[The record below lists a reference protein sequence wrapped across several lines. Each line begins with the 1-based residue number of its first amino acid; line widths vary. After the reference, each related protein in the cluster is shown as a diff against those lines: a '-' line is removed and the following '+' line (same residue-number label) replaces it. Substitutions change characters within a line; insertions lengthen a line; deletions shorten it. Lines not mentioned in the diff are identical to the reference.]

1 MLRMLAPD
9 SWRVIGAGDLA
20 ERVDV
25 RDERL
30 KREPRY
36 DADGARQTVR
46 HEEEGAERDLLHVKL
61 HEVDIVGGR
70 VAVEIGIADI
80 AAHGG
85 NGSGESEHFRV
96 ARHFENMVIAVILR
110 DPGGVA
116 QDGGHFGGKGVIRAE
131 GAGQLKLALI
141 LVGDGDRGPGEE
153 LDELEQNKRER
164 VAAEDHHMRIDR
176 DAAIL
181 EAVVEAVADGVGKN
195 TVLER
200 HAGAQ
205 LLDLAHVQHNVLCQN
220 GDTGCV
226 AAMRLQPGFAIAAC
240 AAEIPCVAAD
250 GVANAEAA

>member
-1 MLRMLAPD
+1 
-9 SWRVIGAGDLA
+9 
-20 ERVDV
+20 
-25 RDERL
+25 
-30 KREPRY
+30 
-36 DADGARQTVR
+36 
-46 HEEEGAERDLLHVKL
+46 
-61 HEVDIVGGR
+61 
-70 VAVEIGIADI
+70 
-80 AAHGG
+80 
-85 NGSGESEHFRV
+85 
-96 ARHFENMVIAVILR
+96 MVIAVILH

-250 GVANAEAA
+250 GVANAEARVIGQFAQIFDLTGKFMPDDRFWQRPGEVVALVERDIVVTDADIADPA